1 MGLPWR
7 AQVYLWLVVAGA
19 GAFLA
24 YWSRAWQ
31 WSEPFAV
38 ADGAVFVLLV
48 ALAAAAVNF
57 PLEVLPKQ
65 KLNVAAAVYFAGLLL
80 FGPPAAMAL
89 ALLGQLLGGVTLAV
103 RRYRDGR
110 TRLRSLGGVVFN
122 AAQACLAT
130 GLAGLVYYTLL
141 PHQAPAPLEEAAN
154 LWALP
159 GAAAALYLANT
170 FAVAVMVG
178 LQCGQNPATV
188 WLDGRRTDALQ
199 FAALFPIGLV
209 TALATV
215 DHPWAPAAMVVPAA
229 AVYLSTRR
237 TVELRER
244 TRAEL
249 EAQRRLARQQEELAR
264 HEAQEATLR
273 ELDRL
278 KDELLATVAH
288 ELRTPL
294 TVIHGYAEWLQ
305 LQTQAQGQARPRPS
319 AAGAAGAAGAPG
331 GAALERSATAIWKS
345 SAHLARVVQ
354 DLADFGRAERGEVT
368 VEPADFDLA
377 PVLGELLS
385 ALRQDRAGE
394 RLTWRIPP
402 RLPVRADRARV
413 SQMVA
418 NLVENALKYAPEGP
432 IVLRAGPAAGA
443 APAVRVEVEDRG
455 PGVPPGEKARVW
467 DKFYRGERVT
477 AAGPVAGSGIGLA
490 VVKALAL
497 AQGGRVGVESP
508 AGGGARFWF
517 ELPAPG
523 PLEAPGGPP
532 APARDRAA
540 GAHPSG

>member
-1 MGLPWR
+1 MSLSWR

-24 YWSRAWQ
+24 YWVWAWQ
-31 WSEPFAV
+31 WSEPFAP

-80 FGPPAAMAL
+80 FAPPAAMAL
-89 ALLGQLLGGVTLAV
+89 ALLGQLLGGGILAA

-110 TRLRSLGGVVFN
+110 TRLRSLRGVLFN

-141 PHQAPAPLEEAAN
+141 PHQAPAPLEEVAN

-159 GAAAALYLANT
+159 GAAVTLYVANT

-229 AVYLSTRR
+229 AVYVSTRR
-237 TVELRER
+237 TAELRER
-244 TRAEL
+244 RWAEL
-249 EAQRRLARQQEELAR
+249 EAQRRLARQQEELSR
-264 HEAQEATLR
+264 HEATEATLL
-273 ELDRL
+273 EHDRL

-305 LQTQAQGQARPRPS
+305 LQAQAQPRP
-319 AAGAAGAAGAPG
+319 GAAGAPG

-368 VEPADFDLA
+368 VEPADFDLT
-377 PVLGELLS
+377 PLLGELLS
-385 ALRQDRAGE
+385 GLRRDRAGE
-394 RLTWRIPP
+394 RLTWDLLP

-432 IVLRAGPAAGA
+432 IVVRAHPAAGA

-455 PGVPPGEKARVW
+455 PGVPPGEEGRVW
-467 DKFYRGERVT
+467 EKFYRGERVT
-477 AAGPVAGSGIGLA
+477 AAGPISGSGIGLA
-490 VVKALAL
+490 VVKALTL
-497 AQGGRVGVESP
+497 AQAGRVGVESP

-523 PLEAPGGPP
+523 P
-532 APARDRAA
+532 APATGAFSAA
-540 GAHPSG
+540 TGSPVAPRVAGMRQAPPPP

>member
-1 MGLPWR
+1 
-7 AQVYLWLVVAGA
+7 V
-19 GAFLA
+19 
-24 YWSRAWQ
+24 
-31 WSEPFAV
+31 
-38 ADGAVFVLLV
+38 
-48 ALAAAAVNF
+48 
-57 PLEVLPKQ
+57 
-65 KLNVAAAVYFAGLLL
+65 
-80 FGPPAAMAL
+80 
-89 ALLGQLLGGVTLAV
+89 
-103 RRYRDGR
+103 
-110 TRLRSLGGVVFN
+110 
-122 AAQACLAT
+122 CLAT
-130 GLAGLVYYTLL
+130 GVAGLVYFTLL
-141 PHQAPAPLEEAAN
+141 PHRAPAPLEAAPN

-159 GAAAALYLANT
+159 AAAAALYLANT

-178 LQCGQNPATV
+178 LQRWQNPVTV
-188 WLDGRRTDALQ
+188 WLDGRRVDALQ

-209 TALATV
+209 TALATI

-264 HEAQEATLR
+264 HEDQEAALR

-305 LQTQAQGQARPRPS
+305 LQAQGQAPGQGQGQAQPRP
-319 AAGAAGAAGAPG
+319 

-354 DLADFGRAERGEVT
+354 DLADFSRAERGEVT
-368 VEPADFDLA
+368 VEPDDFDLA
-377 PVLGELLS
+377 PVLGDLLS
-385 ALRQDRAGE
+385 GLQQDRAGE
-394 RLTWRIPP
+394 RLTWELPP

-418 NLVENALKYAPEGP
+418 NLVENAVKYAPEGP
-432 IVLRAGPAAGA
+432 IVVRAGSAPGA
-443 APAVRVEVEDRG
+443 APGVRVEVEDRG
-455 PGVPPGEKARVW
+455 PGIPPGEEARVW

-477 AAGPVAGSGIGLA
+477 AAGPVGGSGIGLA
-490 VVKALAL
+490 VVKALTL

-508 AGGGARFWF
+508 TAGGARFWF
-517 ELPAPG
+517 ELPA
-523 PLEAPGGPP
+523 LEP
-532 APARDRAA
+532 APEPAPEMGAVPAAA
-540 GAHPSG
+540 GSPGLT